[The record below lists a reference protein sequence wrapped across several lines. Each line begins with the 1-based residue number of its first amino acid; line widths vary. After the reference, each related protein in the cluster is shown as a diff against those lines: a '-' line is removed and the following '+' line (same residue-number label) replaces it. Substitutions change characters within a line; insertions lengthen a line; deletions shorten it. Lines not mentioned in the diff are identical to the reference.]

1 MKKIIIVNNNMR
13 VGGVQKSLYNLL
25 WSLEGQYEITL
36 CLFRSVGAYVDQLPH
51 WVKIVET
58 DGLFRFLGVSQSEC
72 QGFDKIKRGILAAVC
87 RGFGRPTVMR
97 WILRSQKALD
107 EQYDCAIAF
116 LHNGNEK
123 NFYGGVQEFVLHKV
137 KANQKVAFLHC
148 DFRNCGADMPANRQ
162 LLKQFD
168 RIAAC
173 SDGCREAF
181 CAAMPELADRCVTV
195 RNFHRYEEIRQL
207 SQENAV
213 EYEENRVHILMVSR
227 LAHEKGIDRAIE
239 AVVNGAQKGHCV
251 QLHIVGG
258 GPWEEMLRRKVQELD
273 AEDWVQFCGEQKN
286 PYRYM
291 VNADLF
297 LMASYHEA
305 APMVIEEAEC
315 LGIPVLTTRTT
326 SSRDM
331 VEEANIGWV
340 CDNDQQALNETLE
353 RILADQDLLREKKK
367 MLQSRCVDNMA
378 AEEQFVRL
386 IEA

>member
-1 MKKIIIVNNNMR
+1 
-13 VGGVQKSLYNLL
+13 
-25 WSLEGQYEITL
+25 
-36 CLFRSVGAYVDQLPH
+36 
-51 WVKIVET
+51 
-58 DGLFRFLGVSQSEC
+58 
-72 QGFDKIKRGILAAVC
+72 
-87 RGFGRPTVMR
+87 
-97 WILRSQKALD
+97 
-107 EQYDCAIAF
+107 
-116 LHNGNEK
+116 
-123 NFYGGVQEFVLHKV
+123 
-137 KANQKVAFLHC
+137 
-148 DFRNCGADMPANRQ
+148 
-162 LLKQFD
+162 
-168 RIAAC
+168 
-173 SDGCREAF
+173 
-181 CAAMPELADRCVTV
+181 MPELADRCVTV
-195 RNFHRYEEIRQL
+195 RNFHRYEEIQQL

-239 AVVNGAQKGHCV
+239 AVVNGAQKGYCV

-331 VEEANIGWV
+331 VEEADIGWV

-386 IEA
+386 IEG